1 MHQLVVELRG
11 DRVHQP
17 VILNSHFVAGAG
29 HDQVTFQ
36 LRGNLVVSK
45 VILSKLSTAWWV
57 SLLMLKIQL
66 VEPAQ
71 SHKMT
76 KVKYI

>member
-1 MHQLVVELRG
+1 M
-11 DRVHQP
+11 DY
-17 VILNSHFVAGAG
+17 
-29 HDQVTFQ
+29 DQVTFQ
-36 LRGNLVVSK
+36 LRGNLVVWK

-71 SHKMT
+71 SHR
-76 KVKYI
+76 

>member
-1 MHQLVVELRG
+1 MV
-11 DRVHQP
+11 
-17 VILNSHFVAGAG
+17 LNSHFVAAVV

-36 LRGNLVVSK
+36 LSGNLVVSK

-71 SHKMT
+71 SHR
-76 KVKYI
+76 